1 MQLNVLNDLA
11 EAMKALGGKKECRER
26 IQKCKCRETSKNSTS
41 ALRARTEL
49 RMKGF
54 AVADSAAALNAFN
67 VQGLFVQLGMTAM
80 VLSFLD
86 DAEVRLHC

>member
-1 MQLNVLNDLA
+1 
-11 EAMKALGGKKECRER
+11 
-26 IQKCKCRETSKNSTS
+26 
-41 ALRARTEL
+41 
-49 RMKGF
+49 MKGF

-86 DAEVRLHC
+86 DAEVRPHC